1 MRTVTFA
8 DPETTDRM
16 NRDFVLVWSNQQPEL
31 ISGKASEPSQAQTPF
46 SQEEAKQ
53 YPLGGGGGNIR
64 SYFCDSEG
72 HVLYYLE
79 GYWDPARYRH
89 ECEFALTLADGKDL
103 EGRLVA
109 RQKDV
114 DRERQELYDHCEA
127 ARARPG
133 TTEESKL
140 YAALG
145 LLSTTFGST
154 SEVLRQPVEP
164 ILTAIQEEGK
174 RGGVIS

>member
-8 DPETTDRM
+8 DPDTTDRM
-16 NRDFVLVWSNQQPEL
+16 NRDFVLIWSNQQPEL
-31 ISGKASEPSQAQTPF
+31 ISGKASDPNQAQAPF
-46 SQEEAKQ
+46 SAEEAKQ

-64 SYFCDSEG
+64 SYFCDSDG
-72 HVLYYLE
+72 RVLYYLE
-79 GYWDPARYRH
+79 GYWNSARYLH

-103 EGRLVA
+103 EARLIA
-109 RQKDV
+109 RQKEV
-114 DRERQELYDHCEA
+114 DLERQELYDRCEA

-133 TTEESKL
+133 TTEESRL

-145 LLSTTFGST
+145 LLSTTLGST
-154 SEVLRQPVEP
+154 SEVLRQPIGP
-164 ILTAIQEEGK
+164 ILSAIQEEGK

>member
-8 DPETTDRM
+8 DPETTDRL

-31 ISGKASEPSQAQTPF
+31 VSGAPSEPNQAQAPF

-53 YPLGGGGGNIR
+53 YPLGGGGGNLR

-79 GYWDPARYRH
+79 GYWDPARYRN
-89 ECEFALTLADGKDL
+89 ECAFARSLADGRDL
-103 EGRLVA
+103 ETRLIA
-109 RQKDV
+109 RQREVDV
-114 DRERQELYDHCEA
+114 ERQALYDRCEA
-127 ARARPG
+127 ARAQPG

-145 LLSTTFGST
+145 LLSTTLGST
-154 SEVLRQPVEP
+154 SAVLRQPIEP